1 MNDLERAGKVGA
13 VLPAVAPGAQSGDP
27 VDREELLRVL
37 VREGEDGAEDVY
49 GRLNSFTELLM
60 RYSAAIRE
68 VRTKFEVL
76 NEEFSFRNSRNPI
89 ESISSRVK
97 RPLSIVGKLRRRG
110 LPLTIETI
118 EQNLDDV
125 AGVRVIC
132 SFIDDIYAVA
142 EMFALQD
149 DVTVLEVKDYIRK
162 PKQNGYRSYH
172 MIVQI
177 PVFFSDGKRP
187 MRVEI
192 QLRTVA
198 MDFWASLEH
207 QMKYK
212 KDSAD
217 RPEISAE
224 LRSCAETIA
233 ATDARMLGIRK
244 RIEKLEMEREDGG
257 AGGQR

>member
-1 MNDLERAGKVGA
+1 MNDEQVPASR
-13 VLPAVAPGAQSGDP
+13 LPAMGQ
-27 VDREELLRVL
+27 VDLKAGSPESEELMHAL
-37 VREGEDGAEDVY
+37 VQEGDRPEEVY
-49 GRLNSFTELLM
+49 ERFNNFAELLM
-60 RYSAAIRE
+60 RYSTAIRE

-76 NEEFSFRNSRNPI
+76 NDEFSFRNSRNPI

-97 RPLSIVGKLRRRG
+97 RPMSIVGKLRRRG
-110 LPLTIETI
+110 LPLTVESI
-118 EQNLDDV
+118 EQYLNDV

-142 EMFALQD
+142 EMFARQD
-149 DVTVLEVKDYIRK
+149 DITVLEIKDYIRK
-162 PKQNGYRSYH
+162 PKPNGYRSYH
-172 MIVQI
+172 MIVEI

-212 KDSAD
+212 KNSAD

-224 LRSCAETIA
+224 LKSCAETIA

-244 RIEKLEMEREDGG
+244 RIERLEKDRTDAESPVRD
-257 AGGQR
+257 R